1 MFLSHFSH
9 PRDDQLSLWVGA
21 NWGAQ
26 SASWNKK
33 SGCNGRYEDI
43 VQVNYHAQV
52 TADPVVFVLV
62 LYHVIVRNAFYNS
75 CWEMTQSSTDDS
87 SCVRA
92 AVLLRFFLL
101 FYSLNLMLWD
111 VYWEHKKKMLFSET
125 RVACKFSLSFI
136 KEQRSPRHC
145 CLHYD
150 IPYNYYL
157 QWNETYNTESE
168 KQKTEAVR
176 QLCLWPV
183 LMLFA
188 SLGAITKF

>member
-1 MFLSHFSH
+1 MTNCPYGLVPTEEPKVLPETRKVVAMGDMRISCRSIIMH
-9 PRDDQLSLWVGA
+9 
-21 NWGAQ
+21 
-26 SASWNKK
+26 K
-33 SGCNGRYEDI
+33 SVVHDT
-43 VQVNYHAQV
+43 
-52 TADPVVFVLV
+52 TAEPVVFVLV

-150 IPYNYYL
+150 IPYNY
-157 QWNETYNTESE
+157 
-168 KQKTEAVR
+168 
-176 QLCLWPV
+176 
-183 LMLFA
+183 
-188 SLGAITKF
+188 